1 MRIKVI
7 GYRLSVIGERLKVKG
22 LLGWMVLSIF
32 IFHFSICQAQSN
44 LTYALRVGA
53 NEKVALLD
61 TCPEMIVGEKVN
73 VKVIGYRLSVIGDGL
88 SVIGD
93 RPLALL
99 DSLDFVMSQEG
110 TEALRAWGDSV
121 YSYSNEAEGTVT
133 LWRSRREPRNRA
145 QRVLVQNG
153 RDTFESY
160 VRTQTQEESHLVA
173 WLGWILAG
181 VMALALVVA
190 LVMEWRRRLAEKK
203 LSSVEQEMLR
213 RQRMG
218 NRRHYGSQL
227 YLWLLLLVLYAPI
240 ALIAVFSFTE
250 SKILGNW
257 TGFSFDLYVNLFSGR
272 ADAGLNSAIL
282 YTVVIALVAAVVS
295 TLLGTLAAIGIY
307 NMRARQRRVV
317 TLLNSVPMINPD
329 IITGISLFLL
339 FVALGMS
346 QGLATVCIAHV
357 VFCTPYVVLSVL
369 PRLSRMN
376 PNTYEAALDLGA
388 TPAQALRMVMLP
400 ELWPGMLSGF
410 ILALTLSVDDFG
422 VTFFTKGSGGLETL
436 STFIYSDAR
445 KGGLTPELRP
455 LFTIILLVMLTV
467 LVVINIRAAKQE
479 NKHNF

>member
-1 MRIKVI
+1 MKIDRFAQRIKTAS
-7 GYRLSVIGERLKVKG
+7 LKEQRLKRIR
-22 LLGWMVLSIF
+22 LIILVLIPFSLFLSSIK
-32 IFHFSICQAQSN
+32 AQSN
-44 LTYALRVGA
+44 VTYELKVGTTA
-53 NEKVALLD
+53 ENTVLAEF
-61 TCPEMIVGEKVN
+61 PESYEGEKINITVQSTMYD
-73 VKVIGYRLSVIGDGL
+73 VQKI
-88 SVIGD
+88 
-93 RPLALL
+93 
-99 DSLDFVMSQEG
+99 DSLDFIFANE
-110 TEALRAWGDSV
+110 ELPLEEKYAIV
-121 YSYSNEAEGTVT
+121 YSYTDESENAWTV
-133 LWRSRREPRNRA
+133 WRSKKEPKNK
-145 QRVLVQNG
+145 QLQVKVKNG
-153 RDTFESY
+153 RNAFEQY
-160 VRTQTQEESHLVA
+160 LHETMDVHRSH
-173 WLGWILAG
+173 GWIWWLFAG
-181 VMALALVVA
+181 LVLTGTLLYSAYIVRQ
-190 LVMEWRRRLAEKK
+190 RRKEKT
-203 LSSVEQEMLR
+203 LSSVEQETLR
-213 RQRMG
+213 RKRLGQ
-218 NRRHYGSQL
+218 RRHYVSQA

-257 TGFSFDLYVNLFSGR
+257 TGFSFGLYANLFTGK
-272 ADAGLNSAIL
+272 ADAGLNSAIW
-282 YTVVIALVAAVVS
+282 YTVVIALIAAVCS
-295 TLLGTLAAIGIY
+295 TILGTLAAIGIY
-307 NMRARQRRVV
+307 NMRARSRKAVSF
-317 TLLNSVPMINPD
+317 LNSVPMINPD

-455 LFTIILLVMLTV
+455 LFTLILLVMLIG
-467 LVVINIRAAKQE
+467 LIVINIRNNKQE
-479 NKHNF
+479 EKK

>member
-1 MRIKVI
+1 MIRDHFVVRPASPVRPLRCKTGFACKTI
-7 GYRLSVIGERLKVKG
+7 L
-22 LLGWMVLSIF
+22 VLALCSLF
-32 IFHFSICQAQSN
+32 FVPSSLAQSN
-44 LTYALRVGA
+44 LTYELKVGSTGE
-53 NEKVALLD
+53 NGLLAAF
-61 TCPEMIVGEKVN
+61 PESYAGEKVN
-73 VKVIGYRLSVIGDGL
+73 IRIQNSEFRFQI
-88 SVIGD
+88 S
-93 RPLALL
+93 
-99 DSLDFVMSQEG
+99 DSLDYVFVSEDQPRVADG
-110 TEALRAWGDSV
+110 FDSI
-121 YSYSNEAEGTVT
+121 YSYTDEADVRWSV
-133 LWRSRREPRNRA
+133 WRTKKEVKNRG
-145 QRVLVQNG
+145 QRVLRQNAYA
-153 RDTFESY
+153 TFERY
-160 VRTQTQEESHLVA
+160 VTEQTAEAKRSR
-173 WLGWILAG
+173 GWIWWLFAGFVLAG
-181 VMALALVVA
+181 VIAYGCSIVVQ
-190 LVMEWRRRLAEKK
+190 RRKEKN
-203 LSSVEQEMLR
+203 LPPVEQEILR
-213 RQRMG
+213 RKRMG
-218 NRRHYGSQL
+218 NRRHYGSQA

-240 ALIAVFSFTE
+240 ALIAVFSFTK

-257 TGFSFDLYVNLFSGR
+257 TGFSLDLYVNLFTGK
-272 ADAGLNSAIL
+272 ADAGLNSAIW
-282 YTVVIALVAAVVS
+282 YTVVIALVAAVCS

-307 NMRARQRRVV
+307 NMRARSRKAVS
-317 TLLNSVPMINPD
+317 LLNSVPMINPD

-455 LFTIILLVMLTV
+455 LFTLILLVMLIG
-467 LVVINIRAAKQE
+467 LIVINIRNNKQE
-479 NKHNF
+479 EKK

>member
-1 MRIKVI
+1 MKRCTMYDVRCTIVS
-7 GYRLSVIGERLKVKG
+7 LLLMFSVSV
-22 LLGWMVLSIF
+22 F
-32 IFHFSICQAQSN
+32 AQSN
-44 LTYALRVGA
+44 LTYELKIGTAEE
-53 NEKVALLD
+53 NKLLTD
-61 TCPEMIVGEKVN
+61 FPESYAGQKVN
-73 VKVIGYRLSVIGDGL
+73 ITIQTV
-88 SVIGD
+88 
-93 RPLALL
+93 PLTET
-99 DSLDFVMSQEG
+99 DLDFVFVHEG
-110 TEALRAWGDSV
+110 PVNGFDSIFAYTDVSGKAW
-121 YSYSNEAEGTVT
+121 TV
-133 LWRSRREPRNRA
+133 WRNNKPIKNRA
-145 QRVLVQNG
+145 QRVMVGNAYG
-153 RDTFESY
+153 TFEAYLHEQVDARRS
-160 VRTQTQEESHLVA
+160 Q
-173 WLGWILAG
+173 GWIWWLLAG
-181 VMALALVVA
+181 LVIAGTAMYGGYV
-190 LVMEWRRRLAEKK
+190 VYCRRKEKS

-213 RQRMG
+213 RKRMG
-218 NRRHYGSQL
+218 LRRHYVSQA

-250 SKILGNW
+250 SKVLGNW
-257 TGFSFDLYVNLFSGR
+257 TGFSFQLYTNLFTGH
-272 ADAGLNSAIL
+272 AGTGLNSAIW
-282 YTVVIALVAAVVS
+282 YTVIIALVAAVSS
-295 TLLGTLAAIGIY
+295 TILGTLAAIGIY
-307 NMRARQRRVV
+307 NMRARQRKIVSF
-317 TLLNSVPMINPD
+317 LNSVPMINPD

-467 LVVINIRAAKQE
+467 LIYINIRNSKQE
-479 NKHNF
+479 EK

>member
-1 MRIKVI
+1 MKRLLTV
-7 GYRLSVIGERLKVKG
+7 GYW
-22 LLGWMVLSIF
+22 LLVVSLVAFG
-32 IFHFSICQAQSN
+32 QSQV
-44 LTYALRVGA
+44 TYDLRVGTTG
-53 NEKVALLD
+53 EVKLLAEF
-61 TCPEMIVGEKVN
+61 PESYEAEKVN
-73 VKVIGYRLSVIGDGL
+73 IRVQIT
-88 SVIGD
+88 
-93 RPLALL
+93 PLTEA
-99 DSLDFVMSQEG
+99 DLDFVLADRPIATASF
-110 TEALRAWGDSV
+110 DSI
-121 YSYSNEAEGTVT
+121 YSYTDEAEVRWT
-133 LWRSRREPRNRA
+133 LWRNNKEIKNRA
-145 QRVLVQNG
+145 QRVRAANAYKA
-153 RDTFESY
+153 FEEY
-160 VRTQTQEESHLVA
+160 VVA
-173 WLGWILAG
+173 HTAAARRSSGWIWWVFAG
-181 VMALALVVA
+181 LALALA
-190 LVMEWRRRLAEKK
+190 LALAVTQIIQRRKEKN

-213 RQRMG
+213 RKRMG

-227 YLWLLLLVLYAPI
+227 YLWLLLIVLYAPI
-240 ALIAVFSFTE
+240 ALIAVFSFTK

-257 TGFSFDLYVNLFSGR
+257 TGFSMDLYINLFTGK
-272 ADAGLNSAIL
+272 ADAGLNSAIW
-282 YTVVIALVAAVVS
+282 YTVVIALVAAVCS
-295 TLLGTLAAIGIY
+295 TILGTLAAIGIY
-307 NMRARQRRVV
+307 NMRARQRKVV
-317 TLLNSVPMINPD
+317 SFLNSVPMINPD

-455 LFTIILLVMLTV
+455 LFTIILIVMLIA
-467 LVVINIRAAKQE
+467 LVIINIRNNKQQE
-479 NKHNF
+479 K

>member
-1 MRIKVI
+1 MRELKIKN
-7 GYRLSVIGERLKVKG
+7 LKFKIILIACLTLWCTCV
-22 LLGWMVLSIF
+22 F
-32 IFHFSICQAQSN
+32 AQSN
-44 LTYALRVGA
+44 LTYELKVGTA
-53 NEKVALLD
+53 EENKLLTD
-61 TCPEMIVGEKVN
+61 FPESYAGQKVN
-73 VKVIGYRLSVIGDGL
+73 IKVQCTMYNVQSTK
-88 SVIGD
+88 
-93 RPLALL
+93 
-99 DSLDFVMSQEG
+99 DSFDFVFTNG
-110 TEALRAWGDSV
+110 EAVTGFAEV
-121 YSYSNEAEGTVT
+121 YQYDDPNGVHWTV
-133 LWRSRREPRNRA
+133 WKNSKEIKNRA
-145 QRVLVQNG
+145 QRVMVGNAYG
-153 RDTFESY
+153 TFEAYLHEQVDARRSQGWIWWLLAGLVIAGTAMYGSY
-160 VRTQTQEESHLVA
+160 VVYC
-173 WLGWILAG
+173 
-181 VMALALVVA
+181 
-190 LVMEWRRRLAEKK
+190 RRKEKS

-213 RQRMG
+213 RKRMG
-218 NRRHYGSQL
+218 LRRHYVSQA

-250 SKILGNW
+250 SKVLGNW
-257 TGFSFDLYVNLFSGR
+257 TGFSFQLYTNLFTGH
-272 ADAGLNSAIL
+272 AGTGLNSAIW
-282 YTVVIALVAAVVS
+282 YTVIIALVAAVSS
-295 TLLGTLAAIGIY
+295 TILGTLAAIGIY
-307 NMRARQRRVV
+307 NMRARQRKIVSF
-317 TLLNSVPMINPD
+317 LNSVPMINPD

-467 LVVINIRAAKQE
+467 LIYINIRNSKQE
-479 NKHNF
+479 EK